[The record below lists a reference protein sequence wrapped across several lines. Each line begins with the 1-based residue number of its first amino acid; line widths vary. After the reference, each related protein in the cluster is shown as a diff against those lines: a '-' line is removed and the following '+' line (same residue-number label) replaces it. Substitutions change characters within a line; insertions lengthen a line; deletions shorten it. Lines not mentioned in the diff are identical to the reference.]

1 MITANDVL
9 TVLRSNYDT
18 ADYPLEDLLSCC
30 DTGLDWVLRHLRSGV
45 APDNPLITR
54 TAAAVAHFHF
64 FIRTL
69 SEPEKYESY
78 RVGDLSVTN
87 NPSKA
92 LERET
97 HLRDFAIADAA
108 SILIDG
114 GFFCSGK

>member
-18 ADYPLEDLLSCC
+18 SDYPLEELLSCC
-30 DTGLDWVLRHLRSGV
+30 NAGLDWVNERLRPGITE
-45 APDNPLITR
+45 DNPLITR

-64 FIRTL
+64 FVKTL
-69 SEPEKYESY
+69 AEPDKYESY

-97 HLRDFAIADAA
+97 ALRDYAIAQAA